1 MKWINAD
8 AALALLAVKPQT
20 LYASVS
26 RGRIRAR
33 PSPADPRR
41 SEYLGEDVR
50 RVAASRSGRRKAGS
64 IAAAAIGW
72 GDPVLPSALS
82 TVEAGRLYY
91 RGRDAAGLAER
102 SRLEDVAELLWDCK
116 DFDPHFIAE
125 PIRLPAGKA
134 QQRALVAMAALA
146 TRMPASYQR
155 DLVGLLADTA
165 EVVGILAFAFT
176 GKQSQRYLPMHEAL
190 ALAWRRPRA
199 ADLLRRALVLLA
211 DHELNASTFAV
222 RVAVSTGASFANG
235 ALAGMAALA
244 GPLHGGASAEVTALA
259 RALLPGRASSH
270 APSQS
275 AQPVRAAVDAVVRA
289 RLESG
294 PLPGFG
300 HPLYPGGD
308 VRAEALLGR
317 FEVPEEFALLADSVR
332 RLSGELPN
340 VDFALA
346 ALGAACDLPPD
357 APRMLFA
364 LARSVGWM
372 AHAMEQREHG
382 RLIRPRARYVGPP
395 PGSG

>member
-33 PSPADPRR
+33 PSPVDSRR

-91 RGRDAAGLAER
+91 RGSDAAALAER
-102 SRLEDVAELLWDCK
+102 ARLEDVAALLWDSRETPGPR
-116 DFDPHFIAE
+116 FV
-125 PIRLPAGKA
+125 AGA
-134 QQRALVAMAALA
+134 ARPLAGDVRQRALGAMAALA
-146 TRMPASYQR
+146 AKAAPSLGR
-155 DLVGLLADTA
+155 DMAALRADA
-165 EVVGILAFAFT
+165 GEVVGTLALAFT
-176 GKQSQRYLPMHEAL
+176 GTRPARYLPLHEAL
-190 ALAWRRPRA
+190 ARAWRRPRA

-222 RVAVSTGASFANG
+222 RVAVSTGASLANG

-244 GPLHGGASAEVTALA
+244 GPLHGGAAAEVGSLA
-259 RALLPGRASSH
+259 QALLPA
-270 APSQS
+270 
-275 AQPVRAAVDAVVRA
+275 VRGPAHPTAADAVVRA
-289 RLESG
+289 RLEAG

-308 VRAEALLGR
+308 VRAQALLGR
-317 FEVPEEFALLADSVR
+317 FKVPEEFSLLADSVR
-332 RLSGELPN
+332 RLSGESPN

-346 ALGAACDLPPD
+346 ALGVACDLPRD
-357 APRMLFA
+357 APRALFA

-395 PGSG
+395 PGLVDPRQTR